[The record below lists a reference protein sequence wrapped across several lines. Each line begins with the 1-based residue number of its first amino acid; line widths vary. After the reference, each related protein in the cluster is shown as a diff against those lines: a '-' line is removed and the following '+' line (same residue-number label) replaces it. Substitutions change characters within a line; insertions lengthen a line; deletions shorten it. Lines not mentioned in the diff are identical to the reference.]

1 MGLQTLLGL
10 KHQRFFILYRYADQ
24 LSEPGTLDTYPPLL
38 TMFDARKNAQLE
50 FIQTINKYTQTFEN
64 IGENLPHGPR

>member
-1 MGLQTLLGL
+1 MSKPPYGRLLKMGLQTLLGL

-38 TMFDARKNAQLE
+38 TMFVAQ
-50 FIQTINKYTQTFEN
+50 TC
-64 IGENLPHGPR
+64 LPSTA

>member
-10 KHQRFFILYRYADQ
+10 KRQGFFIPYRYADQ

-38 TMFDARKNAQLE
+38 TMFVAQTCPPS
-50 FIQTINKYTQTFEN
+50 FA
-64 IGENLPHGPR
+64 

>member
-1 MGLQTLLGL
+1 MSKPPYGRLLKMGLQTLLGL

-38 TMFDARKNAQLE
+38 TMFMAQ
-50 FIQTINKYTQTFEN
+50 T
-64 IGENLPHGPR
+64 